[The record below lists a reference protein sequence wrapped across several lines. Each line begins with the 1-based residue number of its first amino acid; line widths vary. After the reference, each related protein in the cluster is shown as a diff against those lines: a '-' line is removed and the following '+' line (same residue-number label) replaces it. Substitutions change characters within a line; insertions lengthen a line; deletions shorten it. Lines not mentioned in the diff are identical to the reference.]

1 MTPAASYDVIIAGAG
16 SIGTPGA
23 YYLAQAG
30 LRVLV
35 LEALPSVG
43 QASNKHAI
51 GGVRATHSDASKIY
65 LCAESIKILSS
76 WQETH
81 GDDIEWRTGGY
92 CFVAYEQEVKNTLQD
107 LLACQKSYGLKIDWL
122 DAEGIRSIVPDIQP
136 DGLLGG
142 TFSPEDGSASPMK
155 TNFAFYTHA
164 LAAGAEF
171 HFNEPVIAVGTAQG
185 CIQSVRTARGTY
197 SCKYFINA
205 AGSWAA
211 EISAM
216 VGIPLP
222 VQPEAHEAGI
232 TEPVRP
238 MFSPM
243 IVDIRPREGSSNF
256 YFYQHPTGK
265 IIFCLTPSPQIL
277 GNRSLDTSEFL
288 PLASQRLIELMP
300 KLMNLRVRRTWRGT
314 YPITPDGLPILGET
328 DALEGYLLAAG
339 VCGQGYMLGPGIGR
353 LLTHLLTGQLN
364 SAEQECLRTLR
375 LERSFTSA
383 EKLK

>member
-1 MTPAASYDVIIAGAG
+1 VTPQSSYDVIIAGAG
-16 SIGTPGA
+16 SIGTPTA
-23 YYLAQAG
+23 FYLAQAG

-65 LCAESIKILSS
+65 LCAESIKILST
-76 WQETH
+76 WQENF
-81 GDDIEWRTGGY
+81 GDDIEWRAGGY

-107 LLACQKSYGLKIDWL
+107 LLACQKSFGLNIGWL
-122 DAEGIRSIVPDIQP
+122 EAEEIRTIIPDIQAE
-136 DGLLGG
+136 GLLGG

-155 TNFAFYTHA
+155 TNFAFYTQA
-164 LAAGAEF
+164 RAAGAEF
-171 HFNEPVIAVGTAQG
+171 HFNEPVIAVGTNRG
-185 CIQSVRTARGTY
+185 RIQSVTTSLGRYT
-197 SCKYFINA
+197 CKYFVNA
-205 AGSWAA
+205 AGSWAS
-211 EISAM
+211 EISAL
-216 VGIPLP
+216 VGVPLP

-232 TEPVRP
+232 TEPVSP

-277 GNRSLDTSEFL
+277 GNRCLDTSDFL
-288 PLASQRLIELMP
+288 PLASQRLIDLMP
-300 KLMNLRVRRTWRGT
+300 KLRNLRVRRTWRDT
-314 YPITPDGLPILGET
+314 YPITPDGLPFLGTSE
-328 DALEGYLLAAG
+328 AVEGYLLAAG
-339 VCGQGYMLGPGIGR
+339 VCGQGYMLGPGVGR
-353 LLTHLLTGQLN
+353 LLTHLVTGQLN
-364 SAEQECLRTLR
+364 SSEQECLRALR
-375 LERSFTSA
+375 LDRSFTSA